1 MTVDQL
7 SGTVRFMAKKNK
19 LQREQD
25 QSFGHLL
32 FTCARV
38 LDGLAQAEV
47 NRQAKQRVARP
58 ALMRL
63 VAYLDFEGVRPTV
76 LARQVDVSKQAIGV
90 AVGELIK
97 QGFAEYIDDPTD
109 RRARLVRLTAA
120 GGEAFAQG
128 LSVLQLFEK
137 RLTAEVGGK
146 TMKRLVA
153 GLQAIR
159 PVLDAWS
166 SQSR

>member
-1 MTVDQL
+1 
-7 SGTVRFMAKKNK
+7 MAKKSK
-19 LQREQD
+19 LQRQQD
-25 QSFGHLL
+25 RSFGHLL

-63 VAYLDFEGVRPTV
+63 LPYLDFEGVRPTV

-90 AVGELIK
+90 AVGELIA

-109 RRARLVRLTAA
+109 RRARLVRLTTA
-120 GGEAFAQG
+120 GGEAFAHG
-128 LSVLQLFEK
+128 LSVLAAFEK
-137 RLTAEVGGK
+137 RLASEVGGK
-146 TMKRLVA
+146 TMKRLLT
-153 GLQAIR
+153 GLQEIR
-159 PVLDAWS
+159 PVLDAWALE
-166 SQSR
+166 R